1 MNSESKAPPLIKN
14 TCAWQGWG
22 LVGQGEVFQGGDS
35 EDQELTLPHGHTNST
50 AIYGTIFF
58 KKELKIS

>member
-22 LVGQGEVFQGGDS
+22 WVGQGGCSKVETQ